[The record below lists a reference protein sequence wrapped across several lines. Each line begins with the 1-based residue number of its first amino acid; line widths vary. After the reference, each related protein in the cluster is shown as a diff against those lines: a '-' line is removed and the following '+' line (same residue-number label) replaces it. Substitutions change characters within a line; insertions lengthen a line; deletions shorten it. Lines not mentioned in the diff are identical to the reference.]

1 MSSSRV
7 IRGRSGGEHFEPD
20 EAADPKAQRQLR
32 GQLEEID
39 FAAYAANRKVL
50 AAALGELD
58 VSKFQ
63 RLGLA
68 AAQARAGWIATALVA
83 TEGGQAPSHE
93 EIERLAR
100 LRRTFEE
107 LTEAYD
113 AMRRMVERG
122 YLAYAA
128 PRPQRR

>member
-7 IRGRSGGEHFEPD
+7 IRSRQTVDHFEPD
-20 EAADPKAQRQLR
+20 ELSDPKAQRQLR

-39 FAAYAANRKVL
+39 YSAYAANRKVL

-58 VSKFQ
+58 VRRFQ

-68 AAQARAGWIATALVA
+68 AAQARAGWIATALAA
-83 TEGGQAPSHE
+83 TEDGQAPHHD
-93 EIERLAR
+93 EIEKLAR

-122 YLAYAA
+122 YLVYAA
-128 PRPQRR
+128 PKPQKR